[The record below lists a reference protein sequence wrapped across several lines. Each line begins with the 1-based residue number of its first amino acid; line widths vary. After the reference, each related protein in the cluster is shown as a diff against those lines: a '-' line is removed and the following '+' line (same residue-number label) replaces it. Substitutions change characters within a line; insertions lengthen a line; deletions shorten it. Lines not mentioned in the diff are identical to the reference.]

1 MNNAGKGM
9 IGCGAL
15 LLGLCGLAVLFFG
28 FHVFIDPRGGISD
41 DEAMPGFLGG
51 ILCGFVNFLVVA
63 VGIFLATRKTEGAT
77 GGGAPGMPGMASAPG
92 VPSQP
97 AKPFPMHFVSGCG
110 ALLLLTLSCVPL
122 GVGAMFWTDADRYD
136 RYAEEDRRAGRDD
149 PYFGASHYERRAE
162 EYRNYTA
169 GGCCCAS
176 FLLLLGL
183 GAIGGTVRLAQ
194 KHRAAVGG

>member
-51 ILCGFVNFLVVA
+51 ILCGFVNFFVIA
-63 VGIFLATRKTEGAT
+63 VGIFLATRKAEAAS
-77 GGGAPGMPGMASAPG
+77 GGSAPG
-92 VPSQP
+92 VPGGAAP
-97 AKPFPMHFVSGCG
+97 KPFPMHFVSGCG

-122 GVGAMFWTDADRYD
+122 GVGAMFWQDADRYD
-136 RYAEEDRRAGRDD
+136 RYAEEDRREGRDD

-176 FLLLLGL
+176 FLLLVGL

-194 KHRAAVGG
+194 KHRAAVASG